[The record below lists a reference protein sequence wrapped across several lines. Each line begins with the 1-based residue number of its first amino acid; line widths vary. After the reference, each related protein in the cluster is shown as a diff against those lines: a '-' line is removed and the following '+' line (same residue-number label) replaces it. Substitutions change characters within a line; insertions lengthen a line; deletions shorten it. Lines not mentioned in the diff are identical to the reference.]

1 MISTIRKYTQSV
13 STYAV
18 HQPHNDG
25 KEYIVNIVRNDST
38 GKIVNQSISLD
49 GWEVED
55 ETERESIIQQIE
67 QHERK

>member
-13 STYAV
+13 STYAI
-18 HQPHNDG
+18 NKDA